1 MPRPEYCLGHGRAT
15 TEGNTMARVTGL
27 GHVGI
32 YVRDPDD
39 AVLAEVDRLWNEVRH
54 VPVGGTMTD
63 EPAMLQIAR

>member
-1 MPRPEYCLGHGRAT
+1 
-15 TEGNTMARVTGL
+15 MARVTGL
-27 GHVGI
+27 GHIGI

>member
-1 MPRPEYCLGHGRAT
+1 
-15 TEGNTMARVTGL
+15 MARVTGL
-27 GHVGI
+27 GHIGI

-63 EPAMLQIAR
+63 DSESLEMVPR